1 MIGPAIAYLIWA
13 AIFVLIGWIIGQAS
27 ANNAHRRYREQQQHD
42 ALLRSIRQDLDSLL
56 REQQRL
62 ATRLKP

>member
-1 MIGPAIAYLIWA
+1 MIGPILACLLAGIILI
-13 AIFVLIGWIIGQAS
+13 LIGWIMGQAS